1 MGAVICD
8 SSALRYWRTPPLV
21 RALAAEDPQAGGFP
35 GVTLSELREVQV
47 GVAREREIWREVALA
62 APRGRPVTSEAVEG
76 IAWGLDRLAPS
87 LACPV
92 DVLVDRPGQR
102 RPSALVSPRVWSG
115 PVPDGA
121 LERIGDDLWVTS
133 PAFTLLQLATRLSL
147 PRLAMVA
154 SELCGTFSAYE
165 CPDAVRE
172 LLERLREEGRLAR
185 FGSWAPSFG
194 RDGRLSELWSRPP
207 LVTPDELARFAG
219 SPELRG
225 VRGRRRLAEAA
236 RLVVPGAA
244 SPLEVR
250 TAVLLGWPRELGGEG
265 LSGFSHNAR
274 VELRG
279 EARRVARRSVCY
291 CDLYWPGGERG
302 GALDLECQSGEF
314 HASEAS
320 LLSDADRSTALK
332 LMGVEVVEVT
342 WATLSHE
349 ASLDALAGLV
359 AEKVGG
365 DRGPCP
371 PDFGTRRAGLR
382 EEVLGSWGELDL
394 RRDRRSRAR

>member
-21 RALAAEDPQAGGFP
+21 RALVAEDPQAGGFP
-35 GVTLSELREVQV
+35 GVRQDELRELQL

-62 APRGRPVTSEAVEG
+62 APRGRPVTSEAVDSL
-76 IAWGLDRLAPS
+76 AWALDRLAPS
-87 LACPV
+87 LTCPV
-92 DVLVDRPGQR
+92 DVLVDRPGAR

-121 LERIGDDLWVTS
+121 LVRIGEDVWVTS
-133 PAFTLLQLATRLSL
+133 PAFTLLQLAARLSL
-147 PRLAMVA
+147 PRLALVA
-154 SELCGTFSAYE
+154 SELCGSFSVYE
-165 CPDAVRE
+165 CPEAVRE
-172 LLERLREEGRLAR
+172 LLERLHEEGRLAR
-185 FGSWAPSFG
+185 LSPWAPAFG
-194 RDGRLSELWSRPP
+194 RDGGLTEVWSRPP
-207 LVTPDELARFAG
+207 LVTPDELSRLVESDG
-219 SPELRG
+219 LRG
-225 VRGRRRLAEAA
+225 ARGRRRLDRAA

-250 TAVLLGWPRELGGEG
+250 TAVLLGWPAGLGGEG

-274 VELRG
+274 VELSR
-279 EARRVARRSVCY
+279 EARQVARRAACY
-291 CDLYWPGGERG
+291 CDLYWPGDGRA

-342 WATLSHE
+342 WATLSNE

-359 AEKVGG
+359 AERVGCA
-365 DRGPCP
+365 RGARPA
-371 PDFGTRRAGLR
+371 DFAVRRAGLR
-382 EEVLGSWGELDL
+382 EEVLGRWGELDL
-394 RRDRRSRAR
+394 RRGRPDSG